1 MTLTFR
7 KLHLDDFHMS
17 NHFASKIF
25 GIFFVSGKSLYLHV
39 CISVP
44 VCSIKEVRSGKTT
57 EALKNK
63 EIAGI
68 YPDECAFSIV
78 FGDNF
83 ESMDLI
89 ANTPDEANI
98 WVTGLTCLINTNARS
113 MTCKYQTRL
122 CLLPFRLGTETCWCC
137 ALYLDKR
144 VPQCVSAVLWIECG
158 SSWTFNRNS
167 LKHY

>member
-1 MTLTFR
+1 M
-7 KLHLDDFHMS
+7 
-17 NHFASKIF
+17 IY
-25 GIFFVSGKSLYLHV
+25 FV
-39 CISVP
+39 SVP

-57 EALKNK
+57 DALKNK

-98 WVTGLTCLINTNARS
+98 WVTGLTCLNNTNAKS
-113 MTCKYQTRL
+113 LTCKYKNVQVCQEPCGEWHFLT
-122 CLLPFRLGTETCWCC
+122 
-137 ALYLDKR
+137 LY
-144 VPQCVSAVLWIECG
+144 
-158 SSWTFNRNS
+158 TT
-167 LKHY
+167 

>member
-1 MTLTFR
+1 
-7 KLHLDDFHMS
+7 MS
-17 NHFASKIF
+17 KNQFLPLEKISSDITSSVLF
-25 GIFFVSGKSLYLHV
+25 
-39 CISVP
+39 SVP
-44 VCSIKEVRSGKTT
+44 VGSIKEVRSGKTT

-98 WVTGLTCLINTNARS
+98 WVTGLTCLINTHTTGS
-113 MTCKYQTRL
+113 MTCMY
-122 CLLPFRLGTETCWCC
+122 FRLQQNVITHD
-137 ALYLDKR
+137 AL
-144 VPQCVSAVLWIECG
+144 
-158 SSWTFNRNS
+158 RN
-167 LKHY
+167 LYD